1 MCIYVITTYI
11 HYIPTYFVYPH
22 IWFSIA
28 IIILNQLLDQQ
39 RIIKISLH
47 FIFSCI
53 TNALPL
59 RRSLVLIYVI
69 FLLCE
74 ECLLAFLTGKTTGN
88 KFLPFLVWETLCFSF
103 TFTEQ
108 FHRVQDSMLMFFFFF
123 FNLCILNI
131 SLHFIFAFMVSWDKL
146 NVIFIF
152 ASL

>member
-1 MCIYVITTYI
+1 M
-11 HYIPTYFVYPH
+11 
-22 IWFSIA
+22 
-28 IIILNQLLDQQ
+28 LDQP
-39 RIIKISLH
+39 RIIKRSH

-59 RRSLVLIYVI
+59 CRSLFLIYVI

-74 ECLLAFLTGKTTGN
+74 ECLLAFLTGETTGN
-88 KFLPFLVWETLCFSF
+88 KFLPFLVLEILCFSF
-103 TFTEQ
+103 TFTEH
-108 FHRVQDSMLMFFFFF
+108 FHRVQNSRLMAFFFF

-146 NVIFIF
+146 HVIFIF